1 MNGYFVERNYKG
13 EFPYTDLAVERRRA
27 DLDIPGIEYTKE
39 YFSVG
44 CWERL
49 KISTKRG
56 AEAIGRPIGIYDT
69 LQCERIDLIDSDR
82 LERAKEAVA
91 GELCDILDSSDIF
104 PGRILIAGLGNPFL
118 TPDAVGCEAAKGVKP
133 TMHIKEMDKRLF
145 DRLNCAEIAVC
156 TPGVVATS
164 GMDAAIMLKGLCD
177 IIRPDVVIAIDAL
190 ATQSS
195 ERLGTTVQI
204 CNTGISPGSG
214 LGNPRLSIGIETLGV
229 PVISIGVPTVID
241 TRMLCG
247 TEGFC
252 DTPMFVS
259 PKEINEIVSASAD
272 LIAGGINRAFGIY
285 N

>member
-91 GELCDILDSSDIF
+91 GDLCDILDSSDIF
-104 PGRILIAGLGNPFL
+104 PGRL
-118 TPDAVGCEAAKGVKP
+118 
-133 TMHIKEMDKRLF
+133 
-145 DRLNCAEIAVC
+145 
-156 TPGVVATS
+156 
-164 GMDAAIMLKGLCD
+164 
-177 IIRPDVVIAIDAL
+177 
-190 ATQSS
+190 
-195 ERLGTTVQI
+195 
-204 CNTGISPGSG
+204 
-214 LGNPRLSIGIETLGV
+214 
-229 PVISIGVPTVID
+229 
-241 TRMLCG
+241 
-247 TEGFC
+247 
-252 DTPMFVS
+252 
-259 PKEINEIVSASAD
+259 
-272 LIAGGINRAFGIY
+272 
-285 N
+285 